1 MSRYRHRCL
10 WEQPFSA
17 IGRWDCPEFLSI
29 PKAKL
34 FFFFSMTFHK
44 ESSF

>member
-1 MSRYRHRCL
+1 MSRHRL

-17 IGRWDCPEFLSI
+17 IGRWDSPEFLSI

-34 FFFFSMTFHK
+34 FFFFFFHDI
-44 ESSF
+44 S